1 MIRRQSFVLR
11 DGTEREELAV
21 ERDGPFHTVLHAGVT
36 RRAEAVRTG
45 GERLSVLFEDG
56 RQVCGRA
63 LFRADGAVEISTNR
77 GAVRL
82 ALADPLRDRI
92 AHAVE
97 EAGGEAKEEEV
108 RALMPGRILEVC
120 VTPGDSVETGCLLLV
135 IEAMKMQNEIRARA
149 SGAVVRVSVSPG
161 EAVESGA
168 PLLALATRP
177 IEALPEI
184 IRLPK
189 G

>member
-1 MIRRQSFVLR
+1 MMRRQSFILR
-11 DGTEREELAV
+11 DGAAREELAV

-36 RRAEAVRTG
+36 QRAQAARTS

-63 LFRADGAVEISTNR
+63 LFRANGAVEISTSR

-97 EAGGEAKEEEV
+97 EAGGEEKEEEV

-135 IEAMKMQNEIRARA
+135 IEAMKMQNELRAPRA
-149 SGAVVRVSVSPG
+149 GRVAVIYVTEGAG
-161 EAVESGA
+161 VESGA
-168 PLLALATRP
+168 RLL
-177 IEALPEI
+177 
-184 IRLPK
+184 RLV
-189 G
+189 